1 MASERVNLER
11 ALLAAIDD
19 NDLPAADR
27 LIRSGADV
35 NRRGPLPL
43 TALMLAAGRG
53 STQMV
58 GKLLAA
64 GADVHAVDSTMGAS
78 ALHFAAQGGV
88 IDIAQLLLD
97 AGAFINL
104 QSATVGLTPLITA
117 IWAKQVPMVRYLL
130 ARGAAIEIKT
140 PSRRRHRLG
149 LRRPGRALDGWL
161 HRTRSRGLGSP
172 DSRAAGAAASGRTK
186 PCWPRQTLMSAVQ
199 AGDLA
204 TVQQLIAD
212 GVDVNEKSPVLAN
225 GNDGQ
230 TPLLVAC
237 FLGHGA
243 IARALRR
250 GRSRPAHQRLS
261 ARGNAGAQGGLRW
274 STRRAAGAARA
285 RRGRDQRPGAVQWLH
300 RAARCHLAR
309 PSRRARRPPR
319 LARGPLRPARPG
331 RTDRRGARPQPRLRR
346 AGRHDQGAEA
356 NSGQR
361 PRDRV
366 SAVAALETC

>member
-1 MASERVNLER
+1 MASERASRDLER

-19 NDLPAADR
+19 NNLPAADG

-58 GKLLAA
+58 GKLLTA

-78 ALHFAAQGGV
+78 ALHFAAQAGV

-130 ARGAAIEIKT
+130 SRGAATEIKT
-140 PSRRRHRLG
+140 HLG
-149 LRRPGRALDGWL
+149 GATAWDFVGQGVLWTAGFTEPDAELWGRQIRELL
-161 HRTRSRGLGSP
+161 EQQ
-172 DSRAAGAAASGRTK
+172 RAADEAVLA
-186 PCWPRQTLMSAVQ
+186 RQSLMSAVQ
-199 AGDLA
+199 AGNLA
-204 TVQQLIAD
+204 TVQQLIAE

-243 IARALRR
+243 IARALM
-250 GRSRPAHQRLS
+250 
-261 ARGNAGAQGGLRW
+261 
-274 STRRAAGAARA
+274 AAGADPRIN
-285 RRGRDQRPGAVQWLH
+285 DYLLGATPAH
-300 RAARCHLAR
+300 KAAY
-309 PSRRARRPPR
+309 
-319 LARGPLRPARPG
+319 
-331 RTDRRGARPQPRLRR
+331 
-346 AGRHDQGAEA
+346 AGRSDALLALREAGGVEINAQGPFNGYTALHDATWHGHRDALAVLLDWPGVRFDLRGLDGHTPEELGRSLGYAELA
-356 NSGQR
+356 DMIKAKLDSTPTNG
-361 PRDRV
+361 RV
-366 SAVAALETC
+366 PASALPH